1 MLSLDGWDTL
11 KSVCCKANA
20 KQVSIDCDFPIM
32 APNLTVIARNGNQLC
47 AALFP
52 KPTKEDQKLTHAMV
66 DPYYIYDTCKG
77 TGMFNL
83 VFCIQDDTKYDLL
96 FVTFY
101 TIILERME
109 QFSCFALLRKD
120 RTKCFCLKISLNQT
134 FYQEFRLK

>member
-1 MLSLDGWDTL
+1 MRISFNLVTLSSSIGVSIGNGYFDLDILASSRIEFLYNHGLLSLDAYDEL

-20 KQVSIDCDFPIM
+20 KQVSIDCDFPII

-83 VFCIQDDTKYDLL
+83 VFCIQ
-96 FVTFY
+96 
-101 TIILERME
+101 E
-109 QFSCFALLRKD
+109 SCI
-120 RTKCFCLKISLNQT
+120 TG
-134 FYQEFRLK
+134 